1 MNKIIIATAFAM
13 TFVSSTWAAE
23 TVNIHER
30 VNNAQAPA
38 HQMMSS
44 TPKSA
49 VDGVGTKMMDMDE
62 HQKAVVAHETVNNS
76 NSDAHKKMAEQ
87 HKKMMG
93 EQGVTDAERKNTKSF
108 SQMDEHEK
116 AAIAHETVKNAQSSA
131 HKEQAEQHRSM
142 MQSN

>member
-1 MNKIIIATAFAM
+1 MNKILIATAFAM

-49 VDGVGTKMMDMDE
+49 VDGVATKMMDMDE

-93 EQGVTDAERKNTKSF
+93 EQGVTDAERKNAKSF

-131 HKEQAEQHRSM
+131 HKEQAEKHRSM

>member
-1 MNKIIIATAFAM
+1 MNKILIATAFAM

-23 TVNIHER
+23 TVNVHDR

-44 TPKSA
+44 APKSA
-49 VDGVGTKMMDMDE
+49 VEGVGTKMMEMDE
-62 HQKAVVAHETVNNS
+62 HQKAILAHETVNNR
-76 NSDAHKKMAEQ
+76 NSDAHKQMADQ

-93 EQGVTDAERKNTKSF
+93 EQGVNGSERKNTKSF

-116 AAIAHETVKNAQSSA
+116 AAVAHETVKNAQSDA
-131 HKEQAEQHRSM
+131 HKQQAEKHRRM